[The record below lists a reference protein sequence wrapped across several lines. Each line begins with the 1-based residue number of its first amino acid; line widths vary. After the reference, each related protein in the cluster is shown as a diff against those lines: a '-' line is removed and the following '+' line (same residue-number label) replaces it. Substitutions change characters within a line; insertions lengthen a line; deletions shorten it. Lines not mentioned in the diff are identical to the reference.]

1 MSFTA
6 ATHLTN
12 QPRALQHLLTF
23 YEQEMQFLEKL
34 LGEVVNKN
42 TSREAMSE
50 AEHFQNQFLIQ
61 KKNIAELRN
70 RIPQNHHLAADEAK
84 IHAGRVDTRLVDDNE
99 NIGEEVHQLEKI
111 IADLRADYKKYLL
124 NWM

>member
-70 RIPQNHHLAADEAK
+70 RILQNHHLAADEAK

>member
-6 ATHLTN
+6 ATHLAN
-12 QPRALQHLLTF
+12 QPRELQHLLPF
-23 YEQEMQFLEKL
+23 YEQQIQFLEKL
-34 LGEVVNKN
+34 LSEVVNKN
-42 TSREAMSE
+42 TSREALSE

-61 KKNIAELRN
+61 KRNIDELRN
-70 RIPQNHHLAADEAK
+70 RILQNHHLAADEAK
-84 IHAGRVDTRLVDDNE
+84 IHAGRVDTRLVSDNI

-111 IADLRADYKKYLL
+111 IADLRTAYKKYLL